1 MHDAAHGAAVPA
13 SGNWNNM
20 SKDTLYGLG
29 PHKFGVAGIA
39 KDRFRTKSGTTM
51 TSPAEVCRQNAATCE
66 QQAEGATD
74 ALAKQTFRNA
84 AEQWLNLAALVEG
97 QEKSEWHKADIVSGR
112 RNVR

>member
-1 MHDAAHGAAVPA
+1 MLPMELPFRPRATGTICRKTHCTD
-13 SGNWNNM
+13 W
-20 SKDTLYGLG
+20 G

>member
-1 MHDAAHGAAVPA
+1 MLPTELPLRPRATGTICRKTHCTDWAAQVRR
-13 SGNWNNM
+13 SE
-20 SKDTLYGLG
+20 Y
-29 PHKFGVAGIA
+29 A

-51 TSPAEVCRQNAATCE
+51 PSRPEVCRQNAATCE
-66 QQAEGATD
+66 QQAERATD

-84 AEQWLNLAALVEG
+84 AEQWLNLAALVED